1 MFAALSI
8 WLLTVPDLLPLQ
20 EFTTMNKP
28 GYYSSGQFARM
39 ANVTVRT
46 IRFYDSHN
54 ILKPSY
60 VNEKGARFYTDSDF
74 ARLQQILLLKYLG
87 FSLDEIRELTID
99 DGGSSYL
106 LNSLYLQQKLVEDR
120 MEQMQQ
126 VYKAIGETTQA
137 LEENGSVDWKRMLD
151 LIHLTSMEDSLATQ
165 YRNASNLSARIRL
178 HTLYSENKQGWFP
191 WIFSQLPYTS
201 GMKILELGCGSGSLW
216 KENLASVPA
225 DVDILL
231 SDISEG
237 MIRDI
242 RRSLSNEMPQ
252 ASFRAFD
259 CCAVPFPE
267 NSFDLVIANHL
278 LFYCERPETAIRE
291 AARVLREDGT
301 YICSTYS
308 KAHMQ
313 EITMLVQEFDPRIVL
328 SADRLY
334 EKFGLENGEH
344 LLAESFSHIEK
355 RIYPDRLVVDRPEP
369 LIEYILSCHGNQNRY
384 LLDRYQEFRQFVAQK
399 TANGFTITKEAGLF
413 ICH

>member
-126 VYKAIGETTQA
+126 VYKAIGETTQRWRKMA
-137 LEENGSVDWKRMLD
+137 RWTGNVCW
-151 LIHLTSMEDSLATQ
+151 TSS
-165 YRNASNLSARIRL
+165 I
-178 HTLYSENKQGWFP
+178 
-191 WIFSQLPYTS
+191 
-201 GMKILELGCGSGSLW
+201 
-216 KENLASVPA
+216 
-225 DVDILL
+225 
-231 SDISEG
+231 
-237 MIRDI
+237 
-242 RRSLSNEMPQ
+242 
-252 ASFRAFD
+252 
-259 CCAVPFPE
+259 
-267 NSFDLVIANHL
+267 
-278 LFYCERPETAIRE
+278 
-291 AARVLREDGT
+291 
-301 YICSTYS
+301 
-308 KAHMQ
+308 
-313 EITMLVQEFDPRIVL
+313 
-328 SADRLY
+328 
-334 EKFGLENGEH
+334 
-344 LLAESFSHIEK
+344 
-355 RIYPDRLVVDRPEP
+355 
-369 LIEYILSCHGNQNRY
+369 
-384 LLDRYQEFRQFVAQK
+384 
-399 TANGFTITKEAGLF
+399 
-413 ICH
+413 